1 MERSLDGLNSE
12 QKEVCKKEENILLIA
27 CPGSGKTKTLAH
39 RSAYLSEKYEESDLL
54 NVFLTYTNR
63 AAFELQ
69 LRLSDM
75 DVELSKNWCG
85 TIHQFCMQFIINPYS
100 IYHSRLT
107 KGFRIID
114 EYQSEKYREELCEEK
129 GFDRNKFNLT
139 FEEKNDLDS
148 AYDEL
153 LRKNRE
159 IDFNLI
165 LKLSI
170 ELLEQNNFICENV
183 AKIIRS
189 LNVDEYQDTNEDQYN
204 ILSLIYKEKPQ
215 ILLLFVGDP
224 NQSIYKGIGA
234 ITKTKEDLECL
245 FGNSFREL
253 SLEGC
258 YRSTEKIVEYYKN
271 FQNIKKETYSLC
283 DKKNEKSIISYNKHI
298 NKSELSTKISEIVL
312 SEINKGAQPEE
323 ICIIAPQWSMIFSM
337 ANELKRLQPTIN
349 FDAPNI
355 SIFKYEPTNLFFMIS
370 WILFS
375 RNRKNSYRRR
385 LYAKEILRIFRDNY
399 EHYISDDFSYL
410 DLLTI
415 INSIDYI
422 EENAIKTLDICI
434 NNICQKIKLIEDEKF
449 NMDKDIFFKQVKERA
464 DKHKLSIRC
473 DSIIRNYSE
482 KTGVVI
488 NSIHGV
494 KGEEYETVIAFGLLE
509 GMVPHWENI
518 SGKSREESQSVAN
531 NLLYVLASRS
541 KKNLYLFSENGRM
554 TKNHYSYFPTK
565 VLAEYR
571 YYYDS

>member
-1 MERSLDGLNSE
+1 MERSLDGLNTD
-12 QKEVCKKEENILLIA
+12 QKEVCKREENILLIA

-39 RSAYLSEKYEESDLL
+39 KSAYLSEKYKESDLL

-75 DVELSKNWCG
+75 DVKLSKNWCG

-100 IYHSRLT
+100 IYHSRLS
-107 KGFRIID
+107 KGFKIID
-114 EYQSEKYREELCEEK
+114 EFQSEKYRKELSEEK
-129 GFDRNKFNLT
+129 GYGRDLFDLT
-139 FEEKNDLDS
+139 LEEKNDVDS

-153 LRKNRE
+153 LQRNRE

-170 ELLEQNNFICENV
+170 ELLEQNNFIGENI

-189 LNVDEYQDTNEDQYN
+189 LNVDEYQDTNDYQYYL
-204 ILSLIYKEKPQ
+204 LSLIYKEKPQ

-224 NQSIYKGIGA
+224 NQAIYKGIGA
-234 ITKTKEDLECL
+234 VTKTKEDLECL
-245 FGNSFREL
+245 FGSSFREL
-253 SLEGC
+253 SLKGC
-258 YRSTEKIVEYYKN
+258 YRSTEKIIEYYKK
-271 FQNIKKETYSLC
+271 FQNIKKETYSLL
-283 DKKNEKSIISYNKHI
+283 DKKNEEGIISYNKYI
-298 NKSELSTKISEIVL
+298 NKSELSNIISEIVL
-312 SEINKGAQPEE
+312 SEINKGVQPEE
-323 ICIIAPQWSMIFSM
+323 ICIIAPQWSMIFPI
-337 ANELKRLQPTIN
+337 ANELKRLQPAIK

-355 SIFKYEPTNLFFMIS
+355 SLFKYEPTNIFFMIS

-375 RNRKNSYRRR
+375 RNRKSSFRRR

-399 EHYISDDFSYL
+399 EHYIFDDFSYL

-415 INSIDYI
+415 INSIIYI
-422 EENAIKTLDICI
+422 EENALQTLDICI
-434 NNICQKIKLIEDEKF
+434 DNICRKIKLFEDEKF
-449 NMDKDIFFKQVKERA
+449 NMDKEVFFNQVQERA

-473 DSIIRNYSE
+473 DSVIRNYSE

-518 SGKSREESQSVAN
+518 INKPREESQSVAN

-541 KKNLYLFSENGRM
+541 KKNLYLFSETGRF
-554 TKNHYSYFPTK
+554 TRTRNSYCPTK
-565 VLAEYR
+565 VLAEYK
-571 YYYDS
+571 YYYD